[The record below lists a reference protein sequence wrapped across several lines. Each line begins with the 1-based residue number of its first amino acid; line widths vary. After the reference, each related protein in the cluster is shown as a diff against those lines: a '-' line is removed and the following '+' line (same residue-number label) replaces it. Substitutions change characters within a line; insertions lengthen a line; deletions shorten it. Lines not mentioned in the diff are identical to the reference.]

1 MIHFLP
7 GQRWV
12 SDTEPDLGLGTIDTV
27 EGRFLEISFLACGE
41 TRRYARDN
49 APLSRVRFSSGD
61 TVPTQEGWLLSI
73 DEVLESGG
81 LIMYRGKDQQGA
93 PAEAVEMD
101 LAHHIQFSSPEDRLF
116 NGQLTHQRWFDLR
129 YKSQTILGALA
140 ASEVQGLLGPRIS
153 LIPHQLYIAQEVSN
167 RRLPRVLLSD
177 EVGLGKTIEAGL
189 IIHRLMTTERV
200 SRVLILLPESLM
212 HQWLVEMLR
221 RFNLHFSLFNAERYE
236 EERLNAPGH
245 NPFLS
250 EQLVLCSQSLFFDE
264 PEAAG
269 DVLQGE
275 WDLLAVD
282 EAHHLEW
289 SPEEPSAEYQM
300 VELLARVCPSVLLLT
315 ATPEQL
321 GIASHFARLKLLDP
335 QRFHNYEAFLE
346 QEANYRQV
354 AESVDVLQSD
364 ALIHREAMEV
374 LHAHLPDP
382 DEQALLMQARP
393 AVDSEEGRALRK
405 ALIERLVDRHGTGR
419 IVFRNTR
426 ANVSGFPRRCY
437 HPVELER
444 EVAVVDDGSPWWK
457 HDARI
462 EWLVQFL
469 DQINPQKVLLICR
482 DRRTAQDIVEALRQ
496 LRGIPASA
504 FHEGLSIIERDRA
517 GAWFAEQENGAQLL
531 ACSEIGSEGRNFQ
544 FSHHLVMFDLPD
556 NPDLLEQRIGRL
568 DRIGQSDDVQIYLP
582 FFAGTKTA
590 VMQRWY
596 HEGINAFEQ
605 STAIGRSVEAQ
616 QHALLDVLLNSG
628 DDDELTLEEVEV
640 EALIE
645 EAQALAKQQRQ
656 KLEYGRDRLLE
667 LNSHHPYRAAKVISG
682 IESVEQAID
691 MPAYLEQVFD
701 CVGVDTEE
709 HSEQALIIQPG
720 DHMHLGN
727 FPGLPDDGM
736 TATFSR
742 EVAQSREDFHFLTW
756 EHPLVAGA
764 LDIATNGDLGSA
776 VVSTTKIK
784 GIPSGTI
791 MVEGVFTLQC
801 RKVAGVNMLSYL
813 PQNTL
818 RCVWDYKRRDYTQH
832 LPTEALGKHCEH
844 VDKGIARQ
852 LLEHQRPEIHAL
864 LASMKSWANSQQ
876 TELLAQASEKLQ
888 SAMGT
893 EKDRLTAL
901 RRVNPNVREEELTAL
916 DDELQRAMDALSEA
930 EVKLDAVRVVF
941 NQ

>member
-12 SDTEPDLGLGTIDTV
+12 SDTEPDLGLGTIDSV
-27 EGRFLEISFLACGE
+27 EGRFLEISFFSCGE
-41 TRRYARDN
+41 TRRYASDN
-49 APLSRVRFSSGD
+49 APLSRVRFSVGD
-61 TVPTQEGWLLSI
+61 TVPAEEGWLLTVE
-73 DEVLESGG
+73 EVIESGG
-81 LIMYRGKDQQGA
+81 LIMYRGRDQQGS
-93 PAEAVEMD
+93 PADLVETD

-129 YKSQTILGALA
+129 YKSQQILGTLA

-153 LIPHQLYIAQEVSN
+153 LIPHQLYIAHEVSN

-189 IIHRLMTTERV
+189 IIHRLMTMERV

-236 EERLNAPGH
+236 EEKLNAPGH

-300 VELLARVCPSVLLLT
+300 VELLAKVCPSVLLLT

-335 QRFHNYEAFLE
+335 QRFHDYDEFLQ
-346 QEANYRQV
+346 QEANYRGV
-354 AESVDVLQSD
+354 AEAVDVLQSD
-364 ALIHREAMEV
+364 ELIHREAMEA
-374 LHAHLPDP
+374 LHKHLPDP
-382 DEQALLMQARP
+382 DEQALLMQARA

-419 IVFRNTR
+419 IIFRNTR
-426 ANVSGFPRRCY
+426 ANVSGFPRRVY
-437 HPVELER
+437 HPIELER
-444 EVAVVDDGSPWWK
+444 NLESPSDAPWWK

-462 EWLVQFL
+462 EWLIQFL

-517 GAWFAEQENGAQLL
+517 GAWFADQEEGAQLL

-544 FSHHLVMFDLPD
+544 FAHHLVMFDLPD

-568 DRIGQSDDVQIYLP
+568 DRIGQTEDVQIYLP
-582 FFAGTKTA
+582 FYANTKTA

-596 HEGINAFEQ
+596 HEGIDAMEQ

-616 QHALLDVLLNSG
+616 QHELLEVLLNSG
-628 DDDELTLEEVEV
+628 DDEEVTLDDAEV

-645 EAQALAKQQRQ
+645 EAQELARQQRI

-667 LNSHHPYRAAKVISG
+667 LNSHHPHRAAKVIAG
-682 IESVEQAID
+682 IESVEGALD

-701 CVGVDTEE
+701 CVGVDSEE
-709 HSEQALIIQPG
+709 HSENTLIIQPG

-727 FPGLPDDGM
+727 FPGLPEDGM

-742 EVAQSREDFHFLTW
+742 EIAQSREDFHFLTW

-764 LDIATNGDLGSA
+764 LDIATNGDLGTA

-784 GIPSGTI
+784 GIPTGTI
-791 MVEGVFTLQC
+791 MVEAIFTLQC

-813 PQNTL
+813 PQTAL

-832 LPTEALGKHCEH
+832 LPAEALGRHCDN

-864 LASMKSWANSQQ
+864 LNSMKTWANTQQ
-876 TELLAQASEKLQ
+876 VELLAAASEKLQ
-888 SAMGT
+888 STMRE
-893 EKDRLTAL
+893 EKERLEAL
-901 RRVNPNVREEELTAL
+901 KRVNPNVREEELQAL
-916 DDELQRAMDALSEA
+916 DDELERAMSALSEA